1 MYEPSQFV
9 PQHKLSKV
17 ALRFFAKSSPR
28 NQEKSS
34 SFDELFSW
42 FDGREKL
49 SLWIFASNKRR
60 SQITGDNP
68 PFNLLYY

>member
-49 SLWIFASNKRR
+49 SLWIFACIPTKKQLVAGNTYSFVR
-60 SQITGDNP
+60 
-68 PFNLLYY
+68 